1 MRILF
6 FAGVALLIAAF
17 VSAASEVAA
26 RAVPGVG
33 SYVSASELWAA
44 LSPRTFRAAEQW
56 VSATF
61 GPAAWNAGFMAILF
75 LPAWALFG
83 IPGGVLAWLNRP
95 HREVPED
102 FDPDE
107 VFLFDELAKRAKEDG
122 YDDGKD
128 DDRLPRDGSAE
139 ILASAR
145 EAGTYAGDAQA
156 YVERP
161 KDAAATPP
169 EIADGG
175 ADRKPGERV

>member
-17 VSAASEVAA
+17 VATASEVAA
-26 RAVPGVG
+26 RTVPGVG
-33 SYVSASELWAA
+33 NYVSASELWAA
-44 LSPRTFRAAEQW
+44 LSPRTFRAVEQW
-56 VSATF
+56 VSATM
-61 GPAAWNAGFMAILF
+61 GPAAWNAGFMTVMV

-83 IPGGVLAWLNRP
+83 VPGGVLAWLNRP

-122 YDDGKD
+122 YADGKD
-128 DDRLPRDGSAE
+128 DDRLPRDGGDE

-161 KDAAATPP
+161 KDAAAPP
-169 EIADGG
+169 SEAADG
-175 ADRKPGERV
+175 AERKPGERV